1 MSRNNA
7 SLLDIYEAG
16 QQILSYAQGLNR
28 SELQADKMRV
38 SAILY
43 QVLIMGEAT
52 KRLSPEFRS
61 QHSQIPWSNIAGM
74 RDTVAHQYDRIEFG
88 ILWAVIQ
95 NSIPELLEMITPLLP
110 QESDPG

>member
-1 MSRNNA
+1 MLRNNA

-28 SELQADKMRV
+28 SELQGDKMRV

-52 KRLSPEFRS
+52 KRLPPEFRS
-61 QHSQIPWSNIAGM
+61 QHPQM
-74 RDTVAHQYDRIEFG
+74 
-88 ILWAVIQ
+88 
-95 NSIPELLEMITPLLP
+95 PLLLCW
-110 QESDPG
+110 